1 MDKKQG
7 EPPGEHTLPDGSFDS
22 RLTADASLVGNRA
35 LPLLFGDYRLQ
46 HPQFFLDGT
55 VHFVNPADCK
65 IGVNVG
71 HAPRQFLPALI
82 RIRIVHDDFDR
93 RIFPQVV
100 HPFQYFIV

>member
-1 MDKKQG
+1 MAVG
-7 EPPGEHTLPDGSFDS
+7 CRGGALLRS
-22 RLTADASLVGNRA
+22 RD
-35 LPLLFGDYRLQ
+35 RLQ

-82 RIRIVHDDFDR
+82 RVRIVHDDFDR
-93 RIFPQVV
+93 RTFPQVV